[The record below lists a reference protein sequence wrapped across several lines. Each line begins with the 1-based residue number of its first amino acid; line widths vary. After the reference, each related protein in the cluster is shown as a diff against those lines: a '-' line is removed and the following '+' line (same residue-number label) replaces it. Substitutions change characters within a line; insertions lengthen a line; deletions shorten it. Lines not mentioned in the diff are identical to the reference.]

1 MFIFSFHVAV
11 ETPGVL
17 SSPIMGH
24 RLNATRFYYYN
35 AVNSRNKHLIQLS
48 RLKNWHWGSCNS
60 KAPPSPVSVVLPRLY
75 PNIQGCFKER
85 YGKSYSCSLKQH
97 IKGRI
102 FFVWTVSEFFTSQ
115 WHTLSVGLCSHYYIG
130 MSFISEKAP
139 LLCFP
144 PWMSNM
150 ALPSRWSIY
159 PSGVPQG
166 LRGLFP
172 HVSLGLCGSTA
183 AFCVPQ
189 CWVMFSL
196 THHHLIAELHI

>member
-1 MFIFSFHVAV
+1 MACGSGQAQGAWTNHLGKPIPSCVQSASQEFLSRSCYEIKWKTFFVTDWGRFLFIFSFHVAV

-60 KAPPSPVSVVLPRLY
+60 KAPPSPVSAVLPRLY

-102 FFVWTVSEFFTSQ
+102 FF
-115 WHTLSVGLCSHYYIG
+115 LS
-130 MSFISEKAP
+130 
-139 LLCFP
+139 
-144 PWMSNM
+144 
-150 ALPSRWSIY
+150 R
-159 PSGVPQG
+159 Q
-166 LRGLFP
+166 
-172 HVSLGLCGSTA
+172 
-183 AFCVPQ
+183 
-189 CWVMFSL
+189 
-196 THHHLIAELHI
+196 